1 MSFRSLSALGPMSLL
16 AFGQLAAGVRTAPPA
31 RLMARPG
38 TATALLA
45 PWRGPL
51 GGVPP
56 WDKVEPEAFPEAVRL
71 AMADQ
76 RAEIRAIDRN
86 PAAPTF
92 TNTIAALERSG
103 RALDRVRTL
112 FQVHAGTL
120 KTGPMPRIERT
131 LRPRLAAFDD
141 EITQDPALF
150 RRIEAVYQGRGWGRL
165 TPEQQRLTWLYHTRF
180 VRGGARLAPEDKTR
194 IKAVN
199 QRLATLYTQF
209 EQNVLADEHGQFTVV
224 EREADLA
231 GLGPDFRAAAARAAA
246 GRGLAGKWVVENTRS
261 AVEPFLAFAEDRALR
276 EQVWRTFVDRG
287 DRPGRTCNCEPIV
300 EILRLRQERARLLGY
315 PTHAHWAVELSM
327 AGTPE
332 RALQLLEDVWRP
344 AVARVREEV
353 AEMQALADRE
363 GAGISIAPW
372 DYRFY
377 MERVRKARFDLDA
390 QAVKP
395 FLQLDRLREGM
406 FWAAGRLYGL
416 TFTPLEGLPVQHPD
430 VTVWAVRDAGGRPV
444 GLWYFD
450 PYARPGKHSGAWMNN
465 YRRQEAMGR
474 PVLPIVSN
482 NANFIKGAPGE
493 PVLLSWDD
501 ATTLFHEFGHAL
513 HGLLSQVRY
522 PSLSGTDVA
531 SDFVE
536 FPSQLNEHWLST
548 PELLQRFATHYR
560 TGEPIPADLV
570 ARIRRTATFN
580 QGFQTLE
587 YLASALVDLKLHL
600 AAGTV
605 TDPDAFEREELAR
618 LGMPGEIAMRHR
630 PTQFAHV
637 FSGDEYAA
645 GYYSYLWSDA
655 LTADAWEAF
664 QEAGGPWSPEAAA
677 RYRRTILAVGNTVDP
692 LVSWRAFR
700 GRDVDTAALMRKR
713 GFLPVPEPGTQARV
727 AAGDGPGGGGGTP

>member
-1 MSFRSLSALGPMSLL
+1 MSFRAFSALGPMSLL
-16 AFGQLAAGVRTAPPA
+16 AAGHLAAGAGTTPPA
-31 RLMARPG
+31 RSVVRPR
-38 TATALLA
+38 AVSALLA
-45 PWRGPL
+45 PWRGPF
-51 GGVPP
+51 GGLPP
-56 WDKVEPEAFPEAVRL
+56 WDKVDPGAFPAAVKL
-71 AMADQ
+71 AMAEQ
-76 RAEIRAIDRN
+76 RAEIRAIGRN

-92 TNTIAALERSG
+92 ANTIAALERSG

-112 FQVHAGTL
+112 FQVHAGSL
-120 KTGPMPRIERT
+120 KTGPMPRIEKA
-131 LRPRLAAFDD
+131 LRPRLAGFDD
-141 EITQDPALF
+141 EIIQDPALF
-150 RRIEAVYQGRGWGRL
+150 RRIEAIYQGRGWDRL
-165 TPEQQRLTWLYHTRF
+165 TPGQRRLTWLYHTRF
-180 VRGGARLAPEDKTR
+180 VRGGARLAPDG
-194 IKAVN
+194 KARVKAIN

-209 EQNVLADEHGQFTVV
+209 EQNVLADEHGQFTVI
-224 EREADLA
+224 EREAGLA
-231 GLGPDFRAAAARAAA
+231 GMGPDFRAAAARAAA
-246 GRGLAGKWVVENTRS
+246 ARGLDGRWVVENTRS
-261 AVEPFLAFAEDRALR
+261 AVEPFLSFAEDRALR
-276 EQVWRTFVDRG
+276 ERVWRTFTDRG

-315 PTHAHWAVELSM
+315 PTHAHWAVELAM

-332 RALQLLEDVWRP
+332 RALELLEGVWKP
-344 AVARVREEV
+344 AVDRVREEV

-363 GAGISIAPW
+363 GAGITIAPW

-377 MERVRKARFDLDA
+377 MERVRKAAYDLDA

-395 FLQLDRLREGM
+395 YLQLDRLREGM

-416 TFTPLEGLPVQHPD
+416 TFTPLEGIPVQHPD
-430 VTVWAVRDAGGRPV
+430 VSAWAVKDAAGRPA

-450 PYARPGKHSGAWMNN
+450 PYARPGKHSGAWMDN

-474 PVLPIVSN
+474 AVLPIVSN

-501 ATTLFHEFGHAL
+501 AVTLFHEFGHAL

-522 PSLSGTDVA
+522 PSLSGTAVA

-548 PELLQRFATHYR
+548 PELLGRFATHFR
-560 TGEPIPADLV
+560 TGEPIPAEL
-570 ARIRRTATFN
+570 AGRIRRTATFN

-605 TDPDAFEREELAR
+605 ADPDAFERRELAR
-618 LGMPGEIAMRHR
+618 LGMPAEIVMRHR

-637 FSGDEYAA
+637 FAGDDYAA
-645 GYYSYLWSDA
+645 GYYSYLWADA

-664 QEAGGPWSPEAAA
+664 QEEGGPWSPETAA
-677 RYRRTILAVGNTVDP
+677 RYRRTVLEVGNTVDP
-692 LVSWRAFR
+692 LASWRAFR
-700 GRDVDTAALMRKR
+700 GRDVDPAALMRKR
-713 GFLPVPEPGTQARV
+713 GFLPGRARS
-727 AAGDGPGGGGGTP
+727 GQGRSDGSRAQS